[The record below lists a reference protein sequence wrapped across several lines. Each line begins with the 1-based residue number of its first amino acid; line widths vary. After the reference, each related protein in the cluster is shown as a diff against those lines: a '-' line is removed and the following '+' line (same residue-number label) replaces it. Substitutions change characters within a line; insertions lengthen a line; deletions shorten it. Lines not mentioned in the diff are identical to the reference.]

1 MLEFFFGRLDVL
13 ESRLGNLRSCCDGSS
28 ESTDAGVEFLGG
40 YIHVATGE

>member
-13 ESRLGNLRSCCDGSS
+13 ESRLGNMRSCSDGSS